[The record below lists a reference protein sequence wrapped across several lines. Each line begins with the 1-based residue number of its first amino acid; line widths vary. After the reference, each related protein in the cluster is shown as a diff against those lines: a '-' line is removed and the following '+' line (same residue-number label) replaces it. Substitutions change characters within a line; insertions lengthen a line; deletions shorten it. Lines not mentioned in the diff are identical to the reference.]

1 MSVAPTHIPHR
12 RRKLRHPLPWVGVI
26 LVAVGV
32 VLLLQHD
39 VFQDG
44 SATAHRPELQRAI
57 DAAVTGPNR
66 IAPGATAYVRG
77 PHGSWLGAAGIA
89 DTGSRAPMRPEARM
103 RIETVSKIYTATV
116 ILRLA
121 QERKLTLHDTVERW
135 LPGLFSYG
143 NKLRIDQLMSMS
155 SGLIDNNDLLR
166 TPARYLTRVKD
177 AQLQT
182 DLIALGKRIDA
193 NPAVE
198 MSPSWWIKF
207 AAWQPLLFEPGTSY
221 HYSNIGYDLLGRIAE
236 RSSGKRISQLYE
248 ETIFKPLDL
257 DNTSYDPQGP
267 IDGPHAR
274 GYNVAAD
281 GKLTDATNQHFGVGA
296 DGGIVSNAKET
307 AAFLT
312 ALMAGRV
319 VDGRQLRAMRGS
331 ALWNG
336 GTASD
341 CAEQAFG
348 WSGGGIG
355 FKSEVWV
362 NAHGS
367 RVAVLLLNGRV
378 AGDVGDPL
386 AFATMRRLYCAA

>member
-135 LPGLFSYG
+135 LPGLF
-143 NKLRIDQLMSMS
+143 
-155 SGLIDNNDLLR
+155 
-166 TPARYLTRVKD
+166 
-177 AQLQT
+177 
-182 DLIALGKRIDA
+182 
-193 NPAVE
+193 
-198 MSPSWWIKF
+198 
-207 AAWQPLLFEPGTSY
+207 
-221 HYSNIGYDLLGRIAE
+221 
-236 RSSGKRISQLYE
+236 
-248 ETIFKPLDL
+248 
-257 DNTSYDPQGP
+257 
-267 IDGPHAR
+267 
-274 GYNVAAD
+274 
-281 GKLTDATNQHFGVGA
+281 
-296 DGGIVSNAKET
+296 
-307 AAFLT
+307 
-312 ALMAGRV
+312 
-319 VDGRQLRAMRGS
+319 
-331 ALWNG
+331 
-336 GTASD
+336 
-341 CAEQAFG
+341 
-348 WSGGGIG
+348 
-355 FKSEVWV
+355 
-362 NAHGS
+362 
-367 RVAVLLLNGRV
+367 
-378 AGDVGDPL
+378 
-386 AFATMRRLYCAA
+386 